1 MPRLLP
7 LCVAVLACLGLSLSA
22 AERPNILMI
31 VSDDHAW
38 FDYGFMGSK
47 AVSTPH
53 LDKLAAESR
62 LFPRGYVT
70 NSLCGPSLAS
80 MLTGRHVHRHG
91 LTGNDPFIPVSAA
104 AAAGAK
110 GAAKAAAARQKNA
123 AFLDGRTQMIKR
135 FQESPILP
143 RILGEQGYVS
153 LQTGKW
159 WMGPYQ
165 TGGFTEGMTKGGRH
179 GDEGL
184 DIGRKTL
191 APLTDFISRSKK
203 AGKPFFVWYAP
214 MMPHDPHTPP
224 ERLLAKYRDKSPTPQ
239 AAKYH
244 AMVEWFD
251 ETIGEIRAHLEKEGL
266 TRDTII
272 VYVADNGW
280 IPRTDK
286 PIVDFE
292 RSKQSPFDGGVRTP
306 IFVSWPGHIKPAV
319 MAEAASSVD
328 IMPTLLKL
336 VGAPVPAGGD
346 GLDLLDDAALKAR
359 PFVAGQNSTH
369 DIHDLARPAA
379 SLRYR
384 WLVAGDLKLIVSSG
398 LKTGTVQHGS
408 ADATEPPRLFD
419 LKADPYELRD
429 LAAERPDDVKRL
441 LGQLDGWWDGR

>member
-1 MPRLLP
+1 MRHLLLL
-7 LCVAVLACLGLSLSA
+7 LCAFTMAGA
-22 AERPNILMI
+22 APAAPPKAPNILMI
-31 VSDDHAW
+31 ISDDHAW

-62 LFPRGYVT
+62 VFPRGYVT

-80 MLTGRHVHRHG
+80 ILTGRHVHRHG
-91 LTGNDPFIPVSAA
+91 ITGNDPLVPASVSP
-104 AAAGAK
+104 
-110 GAAKAAAARQKNA
+110 AARQKSA
-123 AFLDGRTQMIKR
+123 AFLEGRAQMIKL
-135 FQESPILP
+135 FQQSPHLP
-143 RILGEQGYVS
+143 RLLGEQGYVS

-159 WMGPYQ
+159 WMGDYT

-179 GDEGL
+179 GDVGL

-191 APLTDFISRSKK
+191 APLTEFITRAKK
-203 AGKPFFVWYAP
+203 DGKPFFAWYAP

-224 ERLLAKYRDKSPTPQ
+224 ERLLAKYRDKSPTLQ
-239 AAKYH
+239 AARYH

-251 ETIGEIRAHLEKEGL
+251 ETIGEVRAHLEKEGL
-266 TRDTII
+266 THDTVI
-272 VYVADNGW
+272 VYVTDNGW

-286 PIVDFE
+286 PVVDFE

-306 IFVSWPGHIKPAV
+306 ILVSWPGHIKPTTIQAPASAV
-319 MAEAASSVD
+319 D
-328 IMPTLLKL
+328 LMPTLLKL
-336 VGAPVPAGGD
+336 AGAKVPADGD
-346 GLDLLDDAALKAR
+346 GLDLLDDAALRAR

-369 DIHDLARPAA
+369 DIRELGRPAA

-398 LKTGTVQHGS
+398 LKTGMTASGS
-408 ADATEPPRLFD
+408 TDATEPPRLFD

-429 LAAERPDDVKRL
+429 LAAERPAEVKRL
-441 LGQLDGWWDGR
+441 TTQLDAWWDGR

>member
-91 LTGNDPFIPVSAA
+91 LTGNDPFIPVSAD

-110 GAAKAAAARQKNA
+110 GAAKAAAAKQKNA
-123 AFLDGRTQMIKR
+123 AFLDGRAQMIKR

-191 APLTDFISRSKK
+191 APLTDFISRAKK
-203 AGKPFFVWYAP
+203 DGKPFFAWYAP

-224 ERLLAKYRDKSPTPQ
+224 ERLLAKYRDKSPTLH

-266 TRDTII
+266 ARDTII
-272 VYVADNGW
+272 VYIADNGW

-286 PIVDFE
+286 PSVDFE

-306 IFVSWPGHIKPAV
+306 IMVSWPGRIKPAV

-336 VGAPVPAGGD
+336 VCAPVPADGD

-369 DIHDLARPAA
+369 DILDLARPAA

-384 WLVAGDLKLIVSSG
+384 WLVAGDLKLIVSTG
-398 LKTGTVQHGS
+398 LKTGGKQQGS
-408 ADATEPPRLFD
+408 GDAIEPPRLFD
-419 LKADPYELRD
+419 LKSDPYELRD
-429 LAAERPDDVKRL
+429 LAAERPEDVKRL
-441 LGQLDGWWDGR
+441 TTQLDGWWTGR

>member
-1 MPRLLP
+1 
-7 LCVAVLACLGLSLSA
+7 
-22 AERPNILMI
+22 
-31 VSDDHAW
+31 VS
-38 FDYGFMGSK
+38 
-47 AVSTPH
+47 
-53 LDKLAAESR
+53 
-62 LFPRGYVT
+62 
-70 NSLCGPSLAS
+70 
-80 MLTGRHVHRHG
+80 
-91 LTGNDPFIPVSAA
+91 IP
-104 AAAGAK
+104 AGAK
-110 GAAKAAAARQKNA
+110 GAAKAAAAKQKNA
-123 AFLDGRTQMIKR
+123 AFLEGRAQMVKR

-143 RILGEQGYVS
+143 RILSEQGYVS

-191 APLTDFISRSKK
+191 APLTDFISRAKK
-203 AGKPFFVWYAP
+203 DGKPFFAWYAP

-224 ERLLAKYRDKSPTPQ
+224 ERLLAKYRDKSPTLH

-266 TRDTII
+266 ARDTII
-272 VYVADNGW
+272 VYIADNGW

-286 PIVDFE
+286 PSVDFE

-306 IFVSWPGHIKPAV
+306 IFVSWPGRIKPAIV
-319 MAEAASSVD
+319 AEAASAVD

-336 VGAPVPAGGD
+336 VGAPVPADGD

-369 DIHDLARPAA
+369 DILDLARPAA

-398 LKTGTVQHGS
+398 LKTGGKQQGS
-408 ADATEPPRLFD
+408 GDAIEPPRLFD

-441 LGQLDGWWDGR
+441 TTQLDGWWTGR

>member
-1 MPRLLP
+1 MRSLL
-7 LCVAVLACLGLSLSA
+7 LLLGALTLAA
-22 AERPNILMI
+22 AEPAAPAKAPNILMI
-31 VSDDHAW
+31 ISDDHAW

-62 LFPRGYVT
+62 VFPRGYVT

-91 LTGNDPFIPVSAA
+91 LTGNDPFVRAA
-104 AAAGAK
+104 VPAGTK
-110 GAAKAAAARQKNA
+110 GAAKAAAAKQKNA
-123 AFLDGRTQMIKR
+123 AFLDGRAQMIKR

-143 RILGEQGYVS
+143 RLLGEQGYMS

-191 APLTDFISRSKK
+191 APLTDFISRAKK
-203 AGKPFFVWYAP
+203 DGKPFFAWYAP

-251 ETIGEIRAHLEKEGL
+251 ETIGEIRANLEKEGL

-272 VYVADNGW
+272 LYVADNGW

-286 PIVDFE
+286 PSVDFE

-306 IFVSWPGHIKPAV
+306 ILVSWPGHIKPTV
-319 MAEAASSVD
+319 MTEAASAVD
-328 IMPTLLKL
+328 IMPTLLRL
-336 VGAPVPAGGD
+336 VGAPVPADGD
-346 GLDLLDDAALKAR
+346 GLDLLDDVALRAR

-369 DIHDLARPAA
+369 DILDLARPAA

-384 WLVAGDLKLIVSSG
+384 WLVAGDLKLMVSSG
-398 LKTGTVQHGS
+398 LKTGGTQQGS
-408 ADATEPPRLFD
+408 SDAIEPPRLFD
-419 LKADPYELRD
+419 LKADPHELRD

-441 LGQLDGWWDGR
+441 MTQLDGWWTGR

>member
-1 MPRLLP
+1 MPRFVP
-7 LCVAVLACLGLSLSA
+7 LCVAALVGFCLSLTA
-22 AERPNILMI
+22 ADRPPNILMI

-47 AVSTPH
+47 SVSTPNI
-53 LDKLAAESR
+53 DKLASESR
-62 LFPRGYVT
+62 VFPRGYVT

-91 LTGNDPFIPVSAA
+91 ITGNDPRVPVVE
-104 AAAGAK
+104 GAK
-110 GAAKAAAARQKNA
+110 GPAKAAAAKQKNA
-123 AFLDGRTQMIKR
+123 AFVEGRAQMIKL
-135 FQESPILP
+135 FQTSPILP
-143 RILGEQGYVS
+143 RLLGERGYVS

-191 APLTDFISRSKK
+191 APLTDFISRAKRD
-203 AGKPFFVWYAP
+203 GKPFFAWYAP

-224 ERLLAKYRDKSPTPQ
+224 ERLLAKYRGKSPTLH

-251 ETIGEIRAHLEKEGL
+251 ETIGEVRAHLEKEGL

-272 VYVADNGW
+272 VYIADNGW
-280 IPRTDK
+280 IPQVEK
-286 PIVDFE
+286 PFVDFE

-306 IFVSWPGHIKPAV
+306 IFVSWPGHIKPTV
-319 MAEAASSVD
+319 MAEAASAVD
-328 IMPTLLKL
+328 ILPTLLKL
-336 VGAPVPAGGD
+336 AGAPVPADGD
-346 GLDLLDDAALKAR
+346 GLDLLDDAALRAR

-369 DIHDLARPAA
+369 DILELGKPAV

-398 LKTGTVQHGS
+398 ING
-408 ADATEPPRLFD
+408 ATEPPRLFD
-419 LKADPYELRD
+419 LKADPHELKD
-429 LAAERPDDVKRL
+429 LAGPRADDVKRL
-441 LGQLDGWWDGR
+441 TAMLDGLWDGR

>member
-1 MPRLLP
+1 MPRLLT
-7 LCVAVLACLGLSLSA
+7 LCVAAIASFGLPLSA
-22 AERPNILMI
+22 ADRPPNILMI

-62 LFPRGYVT
+62 VFPRGYVT

-91 LTGNDPFIPVSAA
+91 ITGNDPRLPVVEAP
-104 AAAGAK
+104 K
-110 GAAKAAAARQKNA
+110 GAPKAAVAKQKSE
-123 AFLDGRTQMIKR
+123 AFVEGRAQMIKL
-135 FQESPILP
+135 FQQSPILP
-143 RILGEQGYVS
+143 RLLGENGYVS

-191 APLTDFISRSKK
+191 APLTDFISRAKK
-203 AGKPFFVWYAP
+203 DGKPFFAWYAP

-224 ERLLAKYRDKSPTPQ
+224 ERLLAKYRGKSPTIQ
-239 AAKYH
+239 AARYH

-251 ETIGEIRAHLEKEGL
+251 ETIGEVRAYLEKEGL
-266 TRDTII
+266 TRDTVI
-272 VYVADNGW
+272 VYIADNGW
-280 IPRTDK
+280 IPRADK
-286 PIVDFE
+286 PLVDFA

-306 IFVSWPGHIKPAV
+306 IFVSWPGHIKPVV
-319 MAEAASSVD
+319 MAEAASAVD

-336 VGAPVPAGGD
+336 AGAPVPADGD
-346 GLDLLDDAALKAR
+346 GLDLLDDAALRAR

-369 DIHDLARPAA
+369 DILELGRPAA

-384 WLVAGDLKLIVSSG
+384 WLVAGELKLIVSSG
-398 LKTGTVQHGS
+398 LQTGATQHGS
-408 ADATEPPRLFD
+408 SDATEPPRLFD
-419 LKADPYELRD
+419 LKADPHELRD
-429 LAAERPDDVKRL
+429 LAAERPEDVKRL
-441 LGQLDGWWDGR
+441 TALLDGWWDGRK

>member
-1 MPRLLP
+1 MPRLLT
-7 LCVAVLACLGLSLSA
+7 LCVAVLACLGLSLPA
-22 AERPNILMI
+22 ADRPNILMI

-53 LDKLAAESR
+53 LDKLAADSR
-62 LFPRGYVT
+62 VFPRGYVS

-91 LTGNDPFIPVSAA
+91 LTGNDPFIPVSAD
-104 AAAGAK
+104 AAGAK
-110 GAAKAAAARQKNA
+110 AGAKAAAARQKNA

-143 RILGEQGYVS
+143 RLLGEQGYVS

-286 PIVDFE
+286 PLVDFE

-319 MAEAASSVD
+319 MAEAASAVD

-346 GLDLLDDAALKAR
+346 GLDLLDDAALKSR

-369 DIHDLARPAA
+369 DILDLARPAA

-384 WLVAGDLKLIVSSG
+384 WLVAGGLKLIVSSG
-398 LKTGTVQHGS
+398 LKTGGKQHGS
-408 ADATEPPRLFD
+408 TEATAPPRLFD

-441 LGQLDGWWDGR
+441 MGQLDGWWDGR

>member
-7 LCVAVLACLGLSLSA
+7 LCLAVLACFGLSLSA
-22 AERPNILMI
+22 ADRPNILMI

-47 AVSTPH
+47 AVTTPH

-62 LFPRGYVT
+62 AFPRGYVT

-91 LTGNDPFIPVSAA
+91 LTGNDPFVPP

-110 GAAKAAAARQKNA
+110 GAAKAAAAKQKNA
-123 AFLDGRTQMIKR
+123 AFLEGRSKMIQR

-143 RILGEQGYVS
+143 RILSEQGYVS

-191 APLTDFISRSKK
+191 APLTDFISRAKK
-203 AGKPFFVWYAP
+203 DGKPFFAWYAP

-224 ERLLAKYRDKSPTPQ
+224 ERLLAKYRDKSPTLH

-251 ETIGEIRAHLEKEGL
+251 ETIGELRAHLEKEGL
-266 TRDTII
+266 ARDTII
-272 VYVADNGW
+272 VYIADNGW

-286 PIVDFE
+286 PSVDFE

-306 IFVSWPGHIKPAV
+306 IFVSWPGRIKPTV
-319 MAEAASSVD
+319 MAEAASAVD
-328 IMPTLLKL
+328 ILPTLLKL
-336 VGAPVPAGGD
+336 AGAPVPADGD

-369 DIHDLARPAA
+369 DILELGRPAA

-398 LKTGTVQHGS
+398 LKTGGTQQGS
-408 ADATEPPRLFD
+408 GDAIEPPRLFD
-419 LKADPYELRD
+419 LKADPGELKD
-429 LAAERPDDVKRL
+429 LAAARPDDVKRL
-441 LGQLDGWWDGR
+441 TALLDGWWSGR

>member
-7 LCVAVLACLGLSLSA
+7 LCVALLACLGLSLPA

-91 LTGNDPFIPVSAA
+91 LTGNDPFIPVSAD
-104 AAAGAK
+104 AAGAK

-135 FQESPILP
+135 FQESPILT

-286 PIVDFE
+286 PSVDFE

-306 IFVSWPGHIKPAV
+306 IMVSWPGRIKPAV
-319 MAEAASSVD
+319 MTEAASAVD

-346 GLDLLDDAALKAR
+346 GLDLLDDAALQAR

-369 DIHDLARPAA
+369 DILDLARPAA

-398 LKTGTVQHGS
+398 LKTGGKQHGS
-408 ADATEPPRLFD
+408 YDAVEPPRLFD

>member
-1 MPRLLP
+1 MPHLFP

-31 VSDDHAW
+31 VSDDHSW

-62 LFPRGYVT
+62 VFPRGYVT

-104 AAAGAK
+104 AAGAK
-110 GAAKAAAARQKNA
+110 GAAKGAAAKQKNA
-123 AFLDGRTQMIKR
+123 AFLEGRARMVKR

-143 RILGEQGYVS
+143 RLLGEQGYVS

-191 APLTDFISRSKK
+191 APLTDFISRAKK
-203 AGKPFFVWYAP
+203 DGKPFFAWYAP

-266 TRDTII
+266 SRDTII
-272 VYVADNGW
+272 LYVADNGW

-286 PIVDFE
+286 PSVDFE

-306 IFVSWPGHIKPAV
+306 IMVSWPGRIKPA
-319 MAEAASSVD
+319 MLTEAASAVD

-336 VGAPVPAGGD
+336 AGAPVPADGD

-369 DIHDLARPAA
+369 DILDLARPAA

-398 LKTGTVQHGS
+398 LKKWGGKQQGS
-408 ADATEPPRLFD
+408 GYAIEPPRLFD

-441 LGQLDGWWDGR
+441 MGQLDGWWDGR

>member
-7 LCVAVLACLGLSLSA
+7 LCVAMLACLGLSLSA

-91 LTGNDPFIPVSAA
+91 LTGNDPFIPAGAPS
-104 AAAGAK
+104 GAK
-110 GAAKAAAARQKNA
+110 GAAKGAAAKQKSA
-123 AFLDGRTQMIKR
+123 AFLQGRARMIER
-135 FQESPILP
+135 FQQSPNLP
-143 RILGEQGYVS
+143 RLLGEQGYVS

-203 AGKPFFVWYAP
+203 DGKPFFVWYAP

-239 AAKYH
+239 AARYH

-266 TRDTII
+266 ARDTII
-272 VYVADNGW
+272 LYVADNGW
-280 IPRTDK
+280 IPRADK
-286 PIVDFE
+286 PSVDFE

-306 IFVSWPGHIKPAV
+306 IMVSWPGRIKPAV
-319 MAEAASSVD
+319 VSEAASAVD
-328 IMPTLLKL
+328 ILPTLLKL
-336 VGAPVPAGGD
+336 AGAPVPAGGD

-369 DIHDLARPAA
+369 DILDLARPAA

-398 LKTGTVQHGS
+398 LKTGGKQQGS
-408 ADATEPPRLFD
+408 GDAIEPPRLFD
-419 LKADPYELRD
+419 LKADPHELRD

-441 LGQLDGWWDGR
+441 MGQLDGWWDGR

>member
-7 LCVAVLACLGLSLSA
+7 LCVALLACLGLSLPA

-91 LTGNDPFIPVSAA
+91 LTGNDPFIPVSAD
-104 AAAGAK
+104 AAGAK

-135 FQESPILP
+135 FQESPILT

-286 PIVDFE
+286 PLVDFE

-306 IFVSWPGHIKPAV
+306 IFVSWPGRIKPAV
-319 MAEAASSVD
+319 MAEAASTVD

-369 DIHDLARPAA
+369 DILDLARPAA

-398 LKTGTVQHGS
+398 LKTGGKQHGS
-408 ADATEPPRLFD
+408 YDAVEPPRLFD